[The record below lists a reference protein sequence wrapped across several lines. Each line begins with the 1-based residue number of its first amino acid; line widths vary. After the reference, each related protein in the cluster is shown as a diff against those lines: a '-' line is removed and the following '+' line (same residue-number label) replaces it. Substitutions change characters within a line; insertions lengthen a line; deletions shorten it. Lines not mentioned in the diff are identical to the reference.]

1 MLGRSLLHQGLLDE
15 TTDGYRILKLNKLS
29 WEVLRSQR
37 TVEIAITQTPVAKA
51 LAEINPRSAEAEM
64 LLERLRK
71 LRKQIADAH
80 SVAPY
85 VVFADSSLR
94 LMAQQQPQT
103 LEAFAKISGVVTNK
117 VNQYGDKFVSE
128 IRAFCQEQKLPVPL
142 PANTHM
148 VTLQYYQQGL
158 SVEEI
163 AQKRGFTPRTIVTHL
178 SELLE
183 MKQPVD
189 LNRLVVLERQ
199 KAIVQAIQSVGEGS
213 LKNIREHL
221 GEEYSYE
228 EIQLVRAWWRREKS

>member
-1 MLGRSLLHQGLLDE
+1 
-15 TTDGYRILKLNKLS
+15 
-29 WEVLRSQR
+29 
-37 TVEIAITQTPVAKA
+37 
-51 LAEINPRSAEAEM
+51 
-64 LLERLRK
+64 
-71 LRKQIADAH
+71 LRKQIADTQ

-85 VVFADSSLR
+85 VIFPDSSLK

-103 LEAFAKISGVVTNK
+103 IEAFAKISGVVTNK
-117 VNQYGDKFVSE
+117 VNQYGEKFVSE
-128 IRAFCQEQKLPVPL
+128 IRAFCQEQKLPAPL

-189 LNRLVVLERQ
+189 LNQFVSPERQ
-199 KAIVQAIQSVGEGS
+199 NPILQAIQTVGEAS
-213 LKNIREHL
+213 LKTIREHL

-228 EIQLVRAWWRREKS
+228 EIQLVRAWLRREKS